1 MISHTFNT
9 KIYYK
14 DIDQMGI
21 VYYSRYFEFF
31 ESARTELLKSIGIA
45 VRDIE
50 KDDIF
55 LPVVSATCNY
65 QKSAKFEDEL
75 TIITSISEPPSARLN
90 IEYKVL
96 ANDKSVIATGK
107 TTHGFIDKSGKPK
120 RPPRAL
126 ISKIKSL
133 INHENKR

>member
-1 MISHTFNT
+1 MISHTFKT

-50 KDDIF
+50 KNDIF
-55 LPVVSATCNY
+55 LPVVSATCDY

-75 TIITSISEPPSARLN
+75 IIIASISKSPSSRLF

-96 ANDKSVIATGK
+96 ADDKSVLATGK
-107 TTHGFIDKSGKPK
+107 TIHAFIDKSGKPK
-120 RPPRAL
+120 RPPRLL

-133 INHENKR
+133 ISNES